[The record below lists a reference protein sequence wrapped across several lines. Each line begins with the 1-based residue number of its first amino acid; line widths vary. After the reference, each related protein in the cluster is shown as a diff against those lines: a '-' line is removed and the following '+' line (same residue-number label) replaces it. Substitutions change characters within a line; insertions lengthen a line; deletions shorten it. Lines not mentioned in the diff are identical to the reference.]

1 VTPWPG
7 IALLFD
13 KILVADRGEI
23 ALRIIRTCKDLGIRT
38 VAVYSE
44 ADAHS
49 LHVHLADEDVCIGPP
64 PVESS
69 YRNFANII
77 SAAELT
83 NADAIHPGYGP
94 LAENAEFAELCESC
108 AIEFIGPAVDALR
121 QMGDKAVARHTMQ
134 AAGVP
139 VIPGSEEEV
148 TSLDEAREWAATIG
162 YPLRVK
168 AAAGG
173 GGRGMR
179 VVHSPDDLAEAW
191 QMARLEARNAFA
203 DDALYLERSIERA
216 RHIEIQVLGDGSGGV
231 VHLGERECSIQRRH
245 QKLLEES
252 PSPAVDDDLRRRL
265 GEAAVAGA
273 RSINY
278 RGAGTVEFLVDK
290 SGEFYFLE
298 MNTRI
303 QVEHPV
309 TEAVCGLDL
318 IAEQLRIA
326 AGEPLGYEQSDIKI
340 TGHALECRIN
350 AENPETNFTPSAGT
364 ITALHLPGGPSVR
377 IDSHIYQG
385 YTVPPYYDSLLAKI
399 ITVGSNRAQS
409 IARMRRVLEEITIE
423 GVATTVSFHRA
434 LLQESDFIAGRFD
447 TDFVSRTDLG
457 QTAAV

>member
-1 VTPWPG
+1 MTPWPG

-64 PVESS
+64 PVELS

-457 QTAAV
+457 QTAPV

>member
-457 QTAAV
+457 QTAPV

>member
-1 VTPWPG
+1 
-7 IALLFD
+7 LFD

-23 ALRIIRTCKDLGIRT
+23 ALRVIRTCKDLGIRT

-64 PVESS
+64 PGELS

-83 NADAIHPGYGP
+83 NADAVHPGYGP
-94 LAENAEFAELCESC
+94 LAENADFAELCESC
-108 AIEFIGPAVDALR
+108 AIEFIGPSVDSLR

-148 TSLDEAREWAATIG
+148 KSLDQALEWAGRIG

-179 VVHSPDDLAEAW
+179 VVRSPQELPEAW

-216 RHIEIQVLGDGSGGV
+216 RHIEIQVLGDGSSGIV
-231 VHLGERECSIQRRH
+231 YLGERECSIQRRH

-265 GEAAVAGA
+265 GDAAVAA
-273 RSINY
+273 ASSINY
-278 RGAGTVEFLVDK
+278 RSAGTVEFLVD
-290 SGEFYFLE
+290 ENREHYFLE

-318 IAEQLRIA
+318 IAEQIRIA
-326 AGEPLGYEQSDIKI
+326 GGEALGYDQSDIKL
-340 TGHALECRIN
+340 TGHAMECRIN
-350 AENPETNFTPSAGT
+350 AEDPETNFTPSAGT
-364 ITALHLPGGPSVR
+364 ISALHFPGGPSVR

-385 YTVPPYYDSLLAKI
+385 YAVPPYYDSLLAKI
-399 ITVGSNRAQS
+399 ITIGSDRAQS
-409 IARMRRVLEEITIE
+409 IARMRRVLAEITIE

-434 LLQESDFIAGRFD
+434 LLQDSNFIAGRFD
-447 TDFVSRTDLG
+447 TDFVSRTDLDN
-457 QTAAV
+457 TATE

>member
-64 PVESS
+64 PVELS

-457 QTAAV
+457 QTAPV

>member
-1 VTPWPG
+1 M
-7 IALLFD
+7 FD

-23 ALRIIRTCKDLGIRT
+23 ALRVIRTCKELGIGT

-64 PVESS
+64 PGESS

-94 LAENAEFAELCESC
+94 LAENADFAELCESC
-108 AIEFIGPAVDALR
+108 AIEFIGPSVDSLR
-121 QMGDKAVARHTMQ
+121 QMGDKAAARRTMQ
-134 AAGVP
+134 AAGLP
-139 VIPGSEEEV
+139 VIPGSEGEV
-148 TSLDEAREWAATIG
+148 KSLDEAREWAGTIG
-162 YPLRVK
+162 YPLRLK

-179 VVHSPDDLAEAW
+179 VVRSPEELAEAW
-191 QMARLEARNAFA
+191 QMARLEARAAFA
-203 DDALYLERSIERA
+203 DDALYLERSLDGA
-216 RHIEIQVLGDGSGGV
+216 RHIEIQILGDGSGGT

-252 PSPAVDDDLRRRL
+252 PSPAVDDGLRRRL
-265 GEAAVAGA
+265 GDAAVAGA
-273 RSINY
+273 RSIGY
-278 RGAGTVEFLVDK
+278 RGAGTVEFLVD
-290 SGEFYFLE
+290 GDQEFYFLE

-318 IAEQLRIA
+318 IAEQIRIA
-326 AGEPLGYEQSDIKI
+326 AGEPLGYEQGDIEL
-340 TGHALECRIN
+340 TGHAMECRIN
-350 AENPETNFTPSAGT
+350 AEDPEKDFTPCAGT
-364 ITALHLPGGPSVR
+364 ITALHFPGGPSVR

-385 YTVPPYYDSLLAKI
+385 YVVPPYYDSLLAKI
-399 ITVGSNRAQS
+399 ITFGSDRSQA
-409 IARMRRVLEEITIE
+409 IARMRRVLAEITIE

-434 LLQESDFIAGRFD
+434 LLEDSDFIAGRFD
-447 TDFVSRTDLG
+447 TDYVNRTDLG
-457 QTAAV
+457 DAAAS